1 MAAHTEVSP
10 SKLTELRHGWRVLVA
25 STLGIAGG
33 IIAIPYYTNALFFPE
48 LSAEFGW
55 SSANLSLVVLV
66 YNLTWAILMPFV
78 GRLTDR
84 FGVRAPALVSGLFL
98 AVGYFIMSTVGD
110 NFVLYF
116 IVVVVTMGLSVCTGA
131 IGFARA
137 IGVTFDRMR
146 GLALGIILA
155 GSGVT
160 AVVAPQVLG
169 PIIEGSGWRMGF
181 RSLALAVVVLAVV
194 VFLLMPSGVRRDD
207 GQGAGAE
214 KDQARKVPV
223 ARVLAEPVFRRLA
236 LAFICMALAVGGMVI
251 HLYPMMLEAGV
262 AESAA
267 LWVQSAMGFTVV
279 IGRLVSGYLF
289 DKFHAPYVVACILG
303 LAAVG
308 LAMLVFG
315 GPHLA
320 LVAAFAVGFCVGAE
334 VDVVA
339 LLTSRFFAMDVFGQ
353 LYGLLYAAFTLGLA
367 GSPYIIGLLVD
378 NTEGFVPTVSYSA
391 ILLLIGSALFVTL
404 PKYGEP
410 RFAAEDAPNTP
421 DSPDTPDSP
430 GPTVPADDLV
440 SR

>member
-1 MAAHTEVSP
+1 MAAQSETSP
-10 SKLTELRHGWRVLVA
+10 SKLTELRHGWRVLLA

-66 YNLTWAILMPFV
+66 YNLTWALLMPFV

-84 FGVRAPALVSGLFL
+84 FGVRVPALVSGFFL
-98 AVGYFIMSTVGD
+98 AVGYLLLSTVGN
-110 NFVLYF
+110 NFALYF
-116 IVVVVTMGLSVCTGA
+116 VVFVITMGLSICTGA

-160 AVVAPQVLG
+160 AVIAPQVLG
-169 PIIEGSGWRMGF
+169 PIIENSGWRVGF
-181 RSLALAVVVLAVV
+181 RSLALAVIVLAVV
-194 VFLLMPSGVRRDD
+194 VFLLMPSGVNRDE
-207 GQGAGAE
+207 GKAE
-214 KDQARKVPV
+214 RKNTAEDVRKVPFK
-223 ARVLAEPVFRRLA
+223 RIIAEPVFRRLA
-236 LAFICMALAVGGMVI
+236 LAFLCMALAVGGMVI

-262 AESAA
+262 SEGAA

-279 IGRLVSGYLF
+279 IGRLLSGYLF
-289 DKFHAPYVVACILG
+289 DKFHAPHVVASILA

-308 LAMLVFG
+308 LTLLVFG

-320 LVAAFAVGFCVGAE
+320 LAAAFAVGFCVGAE

-367 GSPYIIGLLVD
+367 GSPYVIGLLVD
-378 NTEGFVPTVSYSA
+378 NTDGFVPTVSYSA
-391 ILLLIGSALFVTL
+391 VLLLLGSILFVTL
-404 PKYGEP
+404 PRYGEP
-410 RFAAEDAPNTP
+410 RLRAVETVTTQDPAETSA
-421 DSPDTPDSP
+421 S
-430 GPTVPADDLV
+430 ADDLATK
-440 SR
+440 

>member
-1 MAAHTEVSP
+1 MTAYVGASP
-10 SKLTELRHGWRVLVA
+10 SKLTELREGWRVLLA

-48 LSAEFGW
+48 LGEEFGW
-55 SSANLSLVVLV
+55 SSANLSLVVLA
-66 YNLTWAILMPFV
+66 YNLVWAVLMPFV

-84 FGVRAPALVSGLFL
+84 YGVKVPALVSGLFL
-98 AVGYFIMSTVGD
+98 AAGYFVMSTVGD

-116 IVVVVTMGLSVCTGA
+116 IVVVITMGLSICTGA

-160 AVVAPQVLG
+160 AVVAPQILG
-169 PIIEGSGWRMGF
+169 PIIDGSGWRMGF
-181 RSLALAVVVLAVV
+181 RSLALAVVVLAVI
-194 VFLLMPSGVRRDD
+194 VFFLMPSGVKGQDDD
-207 GQGAGAE
+207 GEDEAE
-214 KDQARKVPV
+214 ARTVPV
-223 ARVLAEPVFRRLA
+223 RLILAEPVFRRLA

-262 AESAA
+262 SEGAA

-279 IGRLVSGYLF
+279 IGRLLSGYLF
-289 DKFHAPYVVACILG
+289 DKFHAPYVIAGILALAALG
-303 LAAVG
+303 LF
-308 LAMLVFG
+308 LLVVG
-315 GPHLA
+315 GPQLA
-320 LVAAFAVGFCVGAE
+320 LAAAFAIGFCVGAE

-367 GSPYIIGLLVD
+367 GSPYILGLLVD
-378 NTEGFVPTVSYSA
+378 NTDGFVPTVSYSA
-391 ILLLIGSALFVTL
+391 VLLLVGSVLFATL

-410 RFAAEDAPNTP
+410 RFSVDDPPKTP
-421 DSPDTPDSP
+421 TM
-430 GPTVPADDLV
+430 T
-440 SR
+440 